1 MAKIPG
7 VSCIPVIQKGIYCFD
22 MKKEETNIDRDLI
35 YTIRN
40 KCRVCYT
47 CVREC
52 PAKAIKILNGQAE
65 VMNERCVACG
75 NCIKVCSQGAKVY
88 LDTKGSVY
96 QMLEN
101 GKKNVVIVAPSFPAE
116 FTEFEDHKELV
127 GRIRALGFDVVSEV
141 SFGADL
147 VAKKYNELITT
158 NGSGRYV
165 SSDCPAIAAYVER
178 YHPGLVDNL
187 APVASPMVAMS
198 RVMKAKYGDQ
208 INLVF
213 IGPCIAKKAET
224 DEVDEMITFVELRE
238 MLEENE
244 IKPEKIKPSE
254 FDPPTSGRGAI
265 FPVSRGLLQT
275 TGIKDDVFDGNIIV
289 AEGRIEFQ
297 EALKEFENGQIST
310 RHLELLCCDGC
321 IMGPGTSKK
330 NRRQYNRRIL
340 IHNYVQYKIEHFN
353 KEEWKA
359 NIEKYK
365 DLDLTVPFEKKD
377 KRISTPSREEI
388 TKILRSMGKNEP
400 KDHLNCGAC
409 GYDTCEDHAIAIV
422 KGLAETEMCLP
433 YTIDKLHNSVK
444 ELAVTNE
451 KLVSMQQTLKQ
462 AEKLA
467 SMGQL
472 SAGIA
477 HELNNPLGVVIMYA
491 NILLDEVPKD
501 SDLYDDLKLIV
512 EQTNRCKKIVGG
524 LLNFA
529 RKNQVTRNGVY
540 PVKLV
545 EQSFDAVVVPEQV
558 KVNIHTNNLENK
570 KAYLDQEQMTQIFSN
585 LFKNA
590 IDAMP
595 DGGVLDITIEDDQNY
610 IYFTISDTG
619 KGIKKEDQEKIFEPF
634 YTTKGIGKG
643 TGLGLAT
650 VYGIVKMHNGK
661 ISLDS
666 NADPD
671 QGPTGTTFKISLPN
685 QPEK

>member
-1 MAKIPG
+1 
-7 VSCIPVIQKGIYCFD
+7 

-35 YTIRN
+35 YTIKN

-52 PAKAIKILNGQAE
+52 PAKAIKIVSGQAE

-88 LDTKGSVY
+88 LDTKGRVY
-96 QMLEN
+96 QMLE
-101 GKKNVVIVAPSFPAE
+101 GDKKNVAIVAPSFPAE
-116 FTEFEDHKELV
+116 FSDFEDYSVLV
-127 GRIRALGFDVVSEV
+127 GMIRRLGFDVVSEV

-147 VAKKYNELITT
+147 VARKYNELITN
-158 NGSGRYV
+158 NGSQRYI

-178 YHPGLVDNL
+178 YHPTLVEKL
-187 APVASPMVAMS
+187 APVASPVVAMS
-198 RVMKAKYGDQ
+198 RVMKERYGDG

-213 IGPCIAKKAET
+213 VGPCIAKKAET

-238 MLEENE
+238 MLEESE
-244 IKPEKIKPSE
+244 IDREKTEPSE
-254 FDPPTSGRGAI
+254 FDPPRSGRGAI

-275 TGIKDDVFDGNIIV
+275 AGIKDDVFDGNILV

-297 EALKEFENGQIST
+297 EALKEFENGQINS

-321 IMGPGTSKK
+321 IMGPGTSKE

-340 IHNYVQYKIEHFN
+340 VHNYVQHKIEHFN

-359 NIEKYK
+359 NIARYK
-365 DLDLTVPFEKKD
+365 DLDLTVTFDAKD
-377 KRISTPSREEI
+377 KRISTPSHEEVN
-388 TKILRSMGKNEP
+388 KILQSMGKNNPE
-400 KDHLNCGAC
+400 DHLNCGAC

-433 YTIDKLHNSVK
+433 YTIEKLHNSVK

-451 KLVSMQQTLKQ
+451 KLVSMQQTLRQ

-501 SDLYDDLKLIV
+501 SDLYNDLRLIV
-512 EQTNRCKKIVGG
+512 DQTHRCKQIVGG

-529 RKNQVTRNGVY
+529 RKNQVTRNEVD
-540 PVKLV
+540 PEKLV
-545 EQSFDAVVVPEQV
+545 EQSFDAVVVPDHVQ
-558 KVNIHTNNLENK
+558 VNIHTEGLDAK

-590 IDAMP
+590 IDAMR
-595 DGGVLDITIEDDQNY
+595 DGGVLDITIENDSSY

-666 NADPD
+666 NADPE
-671 QGPTGTTFKISLPN
+671 QGPTGTTFKISIPN

>member
-1 MAKIPG
+1 
-7 VSCIPVIQKGIYCFD
+7 
-22 MKKEETNIDRDLI
+22 MKKETNIDRDLI

-52 PAKAIKILNGQAE
+52 PAKAIKIVSGQAE

-88 LDTKGSVY
+88 LDTKGKVY

-101 GKKNVVIVAPSFPAE
+101 GKKNVAIVAPSFPAE
-116 FTEFEDHKELV
+116 FPKIDDHKELV

-147 VAKKYNELITT
+147 VAKKYNELITK
-158 NGSGRYV
+158 NGSERYI

-178 YHPGLVDNL
+178 YHPGLVNNL
-187 APVASPMVAMS
+187 APAASPMVAMS

-238 MLEENE
+238 MFEENE
-244 IKPEKIKPSE
+244 IKAEKIEPSE

-275 TGIKDDVFDGNIIV
+275 AGIKDDVFDGNIIV

-321 IMGPGTSKK
+321 IMGPGTSKE

-340 IHNYVQYKIEHFN
+340 VHNYVQQKIENFD

-365 DLDLTVPFEKKD
+365 NLDLTVQFEKKD
-377 KRISTPSREEI
+377 KRISTPSGEEI
-388 TKILRSMGKNEP
+388 NKILRSMGKHEP

-433 YTIDKLHNSVK
+433 YTIEKLHNSVK

-501 SDLYDDLKLIV
+501 SELYDDLKLIV
-512 EQTNRCKKIVGG
+512 EQTHRCKKIVGG

-529 RKNQVTRNGVY
+529 RKNQVTRNEVD

-558 KVNIHTNNLENK
+558 KVNIHTNNLDHK
-570 KAYLDQEQMTQIFSN
+570 KVYLDHEQMTQIFSN

-595 DGGVLDITIEDDQNY
+595 EGGMLDITIEDDQNY
-610 IYFTISDTG
+610 IYLQSVIPVKALKRKIRKRFLSLFIPL
-619 KGIKKEDQEKIFEPF
+619 KE
-634 YTTKGIGKG
+634 
-643 TGLGLAT
+643 
-650 VYGIVKMHNGK
+650 
-661 ISLDS
+661 
-666 NADPD
+666 
-671 QGPTGTTFKISLPN
+671 
-685 QPEK
+685 

>member
-1 MAKIPG
+1 MNKIT
-7 VSCIPVIQKGIYCFD
+7 
-22 MKKEETNIDRDLI
+22 TNIDRDLI

-52 PAKAIKILNGQAE
+52 PAKAIKIVSGQAE
-65 VMNERCVACG
+65 VINERCVACG

-88 LDTKGSVY
+88 LDTKGKVY

-101 GKKNVVIVAPSFPAE
+101 GGKTVAIVAPSFPAE
-116 FTEFEDHKELV
+116 FSAFQDHKELV
-127 GRIRALGFDVVSEV
+127 GMIRSLGFDVVSEV

-147 VAKKYNELITT
+147 VARRYNKLITR
-158 NGSGRYV
+158 NHYQRYI
-165 SSDCPAIAAYVER
+165 SSDCPAIDAYVER
-178 YHPGLVDNL
+178 YHPALVDNL
-187 APVASPMVAMS
+187 APIASPMVAMS
-198 RVMKAKYGDQ
+198 RVMREKYGDE

-213 IGPCIAKKAET
+213 IGPCIAKKAES

-238 MLEENE
+238 MFEESE
-244 IKPEKIKPSE
+244 ISRKDIKPSE
-254 FDPPTSGRGAI
+254 FDPPRSGRGAI

-275 TGIKDDVFDGNIIV
+275 AGIKDDVFDGNIIV

-297 EALKEFENGQIST
+297 EALKEFEKGEIKS

-321 IMGPGTSKK
+321 IMGPGTSKE

-340 IHNYVQYKIEHFN
+340 VHNYVQHKIEHFN

-359 NIEKYK
+359 NIARYEK
-365 DLDLTVPFEKKD
+365 LDLSVKFEKKD
-377 KRISTPSREEI
+377 KRITTPSKEEI
-388 TKILRSMGKNEP
+388 NKILQSMGKNES

-433 YTIDKLHNSVK
+433 YTIEKLHKSVK

-491 NILLDEVPKD
+491 NILLEEVPKD
-501 SDLYDDLKLIV
+501 SGLYNDLNLIV

-529 RKNQVTRNGVY
+529 RKNQVASNEVD

-545 EQSFDAVVVPEQV
+545 KQSFDAVVVPDQV
-558 KVNIHTNNLENK
+558 EVNIHTDRLQK
-570 KAYLDQEQMTQIFSN
+570 GKAYLDQEQMTQIFSN

-595 DGGVLDITIEDDQNY
+595 GGGILDITIEDDHEH

-619 KGIKKEDQEKIFEPF
+619 KGIKKEDQDKIFEPF

-666 NADPD
+666 NADP
-671 QGPTGTTFKISLPN
+671 QKGPTGTTFIISIPN
-685 QPEK
+685 QPEYQQKNSDYGNKKENIGG

>member
-1 MAKIPG
+1 
-7 VSCIPVIQKGIYCFD
+7 
-22 MKKEETNIDRDLI
+22 MKKETNIDRDLI

-52 PAKAIKILNGQAE
+52 PAKAIKIVSGQAE

-88 LDTKGSVY
+88 LDTKGKVY

-101 GKKNVVIVAPSFPAE
+101 GKKNVAIVAPSFPAE
-116 FTEFEDHKELV
+116 FPKIDDHKELV

-147 VAKKYNELITT
+147 VAKKYNELITQ
-158 NGSGRYV
+158 NGSERYI

-187 APVASPMVAMS
+187 APVASPMVAIS

-238 MLEENE
+238 MFEENE
-244 IKPEKIKPSE
+244 ITAEKIEPSE

-275 TGIKDDVFDGNIIV
+275 AGIKDDVFDGNIIV

-321 IMGPGTSKK
+321 IMGPGTSKE

-340 IHNYVQYKIEHFN
+340 VHNYVQHKIEHFD

-359 NIEKYK
+359 NIERYK
-365 DLDLTVPFEKKD
+365 NLDLTVQFEKKD
-377 KRISTPSREEI
+377 KRISTPSAEEI
-388 TKILRSMGKNEP
+388 NKILRSMGKHEP

-433 YTIDKLHNSVK
+433 YTIEKLHNSVK

-501 SDLYDDLKLIV
+501 SELYDDLKLIV
-512 EQTNRCKKIVGG
+512 EQTHRCKKIVGG

-529 RKNQVTRNGVY
+529 RKNQVTRNEVD

-558 KVNIHTNNLENK
+558 KVNIHTNNLDHK
-570 KAYLDQEQMTQIFSN
+570 KVYLDHEQMTQIFSN

-595 DGGVLDITIEDDQNY
+595 EGGMLDITIEDDQNY

-666 NADPD
+666 NADPE
-671 QGPTGTTFKISLPN
+671 QGPTGTTFKISIPN
-685 QPEK
+685 QSEK